1 MNSSS
6 FPSDVISVS
15 DLGWDVGGRSILD
28 AISFSVLSGQFV
40 GLIGPN
46 GAGKSSLLRCL
57 YRVNQPTRG
66 SVCIDGHDIWHSSL
80 KENAKKVAVI
90 LQENGDY
97 FGLSVTDVVAMGL
110 TPHKSLFAGDSADD
124 RQQVKSALAQV
135 GLSKFARSA
144 FANLSGGEKQRV
156 MVARAIVQ
164 RPQVLLMDEPTN
176 HLDVHYQIEVLQ
188 LAKSLGITVLASI
201 HDLNLAA
208 AFCDSI
214 LLLDEGRLVS
224 AGSPQEVLTECNLKQ
239 HFRTQ
244 AIVDQHPT
252 SGCPRIS
259 YDYHHDLIQSQA
271 EQKCGDDP
279 QDQGVEQ

>member
-6 FPSDVISVS
+6 AQSHVISVTN
-15 DLGWDVGGRSILD
+15 LGWDVGNQSILED
-28 AISFSVLSGQFV
+28 ISFSVSRGQFV

-57 YRVNQPTRG
+57 YRVNQPSSGTVEIEGR
-66 SVCIDGHDIWHSSL
+66 DIWRSSL
-80 KENAKKVAVI
+80 KENAKRVAVI

-97 FGLSVTDVVAMGL
+97 FGLSVKDVVAMGL
-110 TPHKSLFAGDSADD
+110 TPHKSLFSGDSPQDKERVA
-124 RQQVKSALAQV
+124 QALAQV
-135 GLSKFARSA
+135 GLQEFEKSA

-164 RPQVLLMDEPTN
+164 QPQVLLMDEPTN

-201 HDLNLAA
+201 HDLNLAS

-214 LLLDEGRLVS
+214 LLLDKGKLVS
-224 AGSPQEVLTECNLKQ
+224 SGSPEDVLTQENLLS
-239 HFRTQ
+239 HFRTK
-244 AIVDQHPT
+244 AFVDTHPT
-252 SGCPRIS
+252 SNCPRIS
-259 YDYHHDLIQSQA
+259 YDYGSDLPGDSQFRGD
-271 EQKCGDDP
+271 QK
-279 QDQGVEQ
+279 

>member
-6 FPSDVISVS
+6 AQSHVISVTN
-15 DLGWDVGGRSILD
+15 LGWDVGNQSILED
-28 AISFSVLSGQFV
+28 ISFSVSRGQFV

-57 YRVNQPTRG
+57 YRVNQPSSGKVEIEGR
-66 SVCIDGHDIWHSSL
+66 DIWRSSL

-97 FGLSVTDVVAMGL
+97 FGLSVKDVVAMGL
-110 TPHKSLFAGDSADD
+110 TPHKSLFSGDSPQDKE
-124 RQQVKSALAQV
+124 RVVQALAQV
-135 GLSKFARSA
+135 GLQEFERSA

-164 RPQVLLMDEPTN
+164 QPQVLLMDEPTN

-201 HDLNLAA
+201 HDLNLAS

-214 LLLDEGRLVS
+214 LLLDKGKLVS
-224 AGSPQEVLTECNLKQ
+224 SGSPEDVLTQENLLS
-239 HFRTQ
+239 HFRTK
-244 AIVDQHPT
+244 AIVDTHPT
-252 SGCPRIS
+252 SNCPRIS
-259 YDYHHDLIQSQA
+259 YDYGSDLPGDSQFR
-271 EQKCGDDP
+271 GD
-279 QDQGVEQ
+279 Q

>member
-6 FPSDVISVS
+6 AQSHVISVTN
-15 DLGWDVGGRSILD
+15 LGWDVGNQSILED
-28 AISFSVLSGQFV
+28 ISFSVSRGQFV

-57 YRVNQPTRG
+57 YRVNQPSCGRVEIEG
-66 SVCIDGHDIWHSSL
+66 RDIWRSSL

-97 FGLSVTDVVAMGL
+97 FGLSVKDVVAMGL
-110 TPHKSLFAGDSADD
+110 TPHKSLFSGDSPQDKE
-124 RQQVKSALAQV
+124 RVVKALAQV
-135 GLSKFARSA
+135 GLQEFEKSA

-164 RPQVLLMDEPTN
+164 QPQVLLMDEPTN

-201 HDLNLAA
+201 HDLNLAS

-214 LLLDEGRLVS
+214 LLLDKGKLVS
-224 AGSPQEVLTECNLKQ
+224 SGSPEDVLTQENLLS
-239 HFRTQ
+239 HFRTK
-244 AIVDQHPT
+244 AIVDTHPT
-252 SGCPRIS
+252 SNCPRIS
-259 YDYHHDLIQSQA
+259 YDYGSDLPGDSQFR
-271 EQKCGDDP
+271 GD
-279 QDQGVEQ
+279 Q

>member
-6 FPSDVISVS
+6 AQSHVISVTN
-15 DLGWDVGGRSILD
+15 LGWDVGNQSILKE
-28 AISFSVLSGQFV
+28 ISFSVSRGQFV

-57 YRVNQPTRG
+57 YRVNQPSSGKVEIEGR
-66 SVCIDGHDIWHSSL
+66 DIWRSSL
-80 KENAKKVAVI
+80 IENAKKVAVI

-97 FGLSVTDVVAMGL
+97 FGLSVKDVVAMGL
-110 TPHKSLFAGDSADD
+110 TPHKSLFSGDSPQDKE
-124 RQQVKSALAQV
+124 RVVQALAQV
-135 GLSKFARSA
+135 GLQEFEKSA

-164 RPQVLLMDEPTN
+164 QPQVLLMDEPTN

-201 HDLNLAA
+201 HDLNLAS

-214 LLLDEGRLVS
+214 LLLDKGKLVS
-224 AGSPQEVLTECNLKQ
+224 SGSPEDVLTQENLLS
-239 HFRTQ
+239 HFRTK
-244 AIVDQHPT
+244 AIVDTHPT
-252 SGCPRIS
+252 SNCPRIS
-259 YDYHHDLIQSQA
+259 YDYGSDLPGDSQFR
-271 EQKCGDDP
+271 GD
-279 QDQGVEQ
+279 Q

>member
-6 FPSDVISVS
+6 AQSQVISVANLS
-15 DLGWDVGGRSILD
+15 WDVGNQSILED
-28 AISFSVLSGQFV
+28 ITFSVSSGQFV

-57 YRVNQPTRG
+57 YRVNQPSSG
-66 SVCIDGHDIWHSSL
+66 KVEIDGRDIWRSSL

-97 FGLSVTDVVAMGL
+97 FGLSVKDVVAMGL
-110 TPHKSLFAGDSADD
+110 TPHKSLFSGDNPQDKQRVA
-124 RQQVKSALAQV
+124 QALAQV
-135 GLSKFARSA
+135 GLEEFEKSA

-164 RPQVLLMDEPTN
+164 QPQVLLMDEPTN

-201 HDLNLAA
+201 HDLNLAS

-214 LLLDEGRLVS
+214 LLLDKGKLVS
-224 AGSPQEVLTECNLKQ
+224 LGSPEAVLTQENLVN
-239 HFRTQ
+239 HFRTK
-244 AIVDQHPT
+244 AIVDTHPT
-252 SGCPRIS
+252 SDCPRIS
-259 YDYHHDLIQSQA
+259 YDYGADLPGDSQFR
-271 EQKCGDDP
+271 GDRS
-279 QDQGVEQ
+279 

>member
-6 FPSDVISVS
+6 AQSHVISVTN
-15 DLGWDVGGRSILD
+15 LGWDVGNQSILED
-28 AISFSVLSGQFV
+28 ISFSVSRGQFV

-57 YRVNQPTRG
+57 YRVNQPSCGRVEIEG
-66 SVCIDGHDIWHSSL
+66 RDIWRSSL

-97 FGLSVTDVVAMGL
+97 FGLSVKDVVAMGL
-110 TPHKSLFAGDSADD
+110 TPHKSLFSGDSPQDKE
-124 RQQVKSALAQV
+124 RVVQALAQV
-135 GLSKFARSA
+135 GLQEFEKSA

-164 RPQVLLMDEPTN
+164 QPQVLLMDEPTN

-201 HDLNLAA
+201 HDLNLAS

-214 LLLDEGRLVS
+214 LLLDKGKLVS
-224 AGSPQEVLTECNLKQ
+224 SGSPEDVLTQENLLS
-239 HFRTQ
+239 HFRTK
-244 AIVDQHPT
+244 AIVDTHPT
-252 SGCPRIS
+252 SHCPRIS
-259 YDYHHDLIQSQA
+259 YDYGSDLPGDSQFR
-271 EQKCGDDP
+271 GD
-279 QDQGVEQ
+279 Q